1 MQEKKIS
8 EKESLKLIMTMI
20 DQTKTD
26 DGRHSGDTMLIWGY
40 LTTLLGLGI
49 YGLTLA
55 TNTPQ
60 WNLLWLSLPFVG
72 FLSSYLFSRQR
83 EKPMKT
89 YVRSMINQLWMVIG
103 TAFMLMMIIFPI
115 LGSNSAYV
123 QPLVLLFCSVG
134 VSVSGLISQERLL
147 TYLPFL
153 PFCLGLHLLVQL
165 SRGGIYYN
173 SNLWF
178 ALGFVVLKVTMLP
191 ELNPL
196 LHSQLRLA
204 VISLLSNVVEADFV
218 YLKEKTQAT
227 AGNLSVQI
235 EKLGA
240 AGYIHVEKTFAG
252 KKPRT
257 VCRLTSKGKQAF
269 EAYVQALQSYISTL
283 NP

>member
-1 MQEKKIS
+1 
-8 EKESLKLIMTMI
+8 MI

-72 FLSSYLFSRQR
+72 LPSSYLFSRQR

-115 LGSNSAYV
+115 LGSNSAYI

-178 ALGFVVLKVTMLP
+178 ALGFVVLMIIP
-191 ELNPL
+191 GHYLN
-196 LHSQLRLA
+196 HKYA
-204 VISLLSNVVEADFV
+204 
-218 YLKEKTQAT
+218 K
-227 AGNLSVQI
+227 
-235 EKLGA
+235 
-240 AGYIHVEKTFAG
+240 
-252 KKPRT
+252 
-257 VCRLTSKGKQAF
+257 
-269 EAYVQALQSYISTL
+269 
-283 NP
+283 

>member
-72 FLSSYLFSRQR
+72 FLS
-83 EKPMKT
+83 
-89 YVRSMINQLWMVIG
+89 
-103 TAFMLMMIIFPI
+103 
-115 LGSNSAYV
+115 
-123 QPLVLLFCSVG
+123 FCSVG

-178 ALGFVVLKVTMLP
+178 ALGFVVLMIIP
-191 ELNPL
+191 GHYLN
-196 LHSQLRLA
+196 HKYA
-204 VISLLSNVVEADFV
+204 
-218 YLKEKTQAT
+218 K
-227 AGNLSVQI
+227 
-235 EKLGA
+235 
-240 AGYIHVEKTFAG
+240 
-252 KKPRT
+252 
-257 VCRLTSKGKQAF
+257 
-269 EAYVQALQSYISTL
+269 
-283 NP
+283 